1 MVVMMIPSRARSS
14 EGGRGED
21 CWGKTSSRECQG
33 WESQQTIMLLILYC
47 SLMSMLS
54 PLFPRRAGRSR
65 LDQPLL
71 LQGGF
76 TCIVSAILITLLP
89 YHHHHVVLAK
99 ESYQHGKV
107 LSRFYFPQKRPQGSA
122 GPCWKRCE
130 DDVRHLIRN
139 PTTTRRHQEFYEI
152 NNLKR
157 LSQKENR
164 IYFNDGSTCCRL
176 QWFSC
181 IWKKNIFREVLHV
194 KLLVS
199 TWWPLVTFCGH

>member
-1 MVVMMIPSRARSS
+1 MSRLGKSTNDYVADFVLLAHVHAKSS
-14 EGGRGED
+14 VSQASRKVKTGSA
-21 CWGKTSSRECQG
+21 TSSPR
-33 WESQQTIMLLILYC
+33 WFHLYC
-47 SLMSMLS
+47 VCN
-54 PLFPRRAGRSR
+54 PYH
-65 LDQPLL
+65 
-71 LQGGF
+71 
-76 TCIVSAILITLLP
+76 LITLSSSSMSSLP
-89 YHHHHVVLAK
+89 
-99 ESYQHGKV
+99 
-107 LSRFYFPQKRPQGSA
+107 RFYFPQKRPQGSA

-181 IWKKNIFREVLHV
+181 I
-194 KLLVS
+194 
-199 TWWPLVTFCGH
+199 